1 MNPAPLSP
9 ACYDLTQHLS
19 AEQLDLL
26 LANALLR
33 GALDA
38 GPAPNPSP
46 APNLQKE
53 PDAAAGP
60 ARLLLPAPARD
71 LARDPALALALD
83 SPRCREENPE
93 PLAAAALLRDSNRE
107 LALRLRRQE
116 GWPLPPPPTPGSPLA
131 LCLAELSS
139 ELQAG
144 RLNAISAILSAYQFG
159 RAAALRRP
167 PA

>member
-9 ACYDLTQHLS
+9 ACYDLTQRLS

-38 GPAPNPSP
+38 GPAPNPSTK
-46 APNLQKE
+46 PNLSAE
-53 PDAAAGP
+53 PEAATAAP
-60 ARLLLPAPARD
+60 ARLLLPARPQEP
-71 LARDPALALALD
+71 ARDPALALALE
-83 SPRCREENPE
+83 SPRRREENPE
-93 PLAAAALLRDSNRE
+93 PLAAAALLRDSDRE
-107 LALRLRRQE
+107 MALRRRRQE
-116 GWPLPPPPTPGSPLA
+116 GWPAPPPPTPGSPLA

-167 PA
+167 Q